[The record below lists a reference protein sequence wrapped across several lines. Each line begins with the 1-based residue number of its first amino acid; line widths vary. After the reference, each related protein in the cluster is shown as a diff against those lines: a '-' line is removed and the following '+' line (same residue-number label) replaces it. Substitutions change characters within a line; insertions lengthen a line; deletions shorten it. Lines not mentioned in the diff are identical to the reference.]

1 MNIEQKLLT
10 PNKYSRPQTKL
21 TKITKIAIHYVG
33 NAGSTA
39 IANRNYFEN
48 LKSGTNSIYASSHYI
63 IGLNGE
69 IIQCVPET
77 EIAYTTNAANSYSIG
92 IECCHPLADGKF
104 NDKTN
109 QALIELCADLCKR
122 YNLNP
127 LNDLIRH
134 YDITGKKC
142 PLYHVNNPS
151 AWTKLKQD
159 IYDFMNKKEENIIKE
174 KDDDT
179 VLYKTYNDVPDWGKP
194 TIKFLMD
201 KKYLNGKDDKGTIDL
216 TESMLRVFVVNY
228 NAGIYK

>member
-21 TKITKIAIHYVG
+21 AKVTKIAIHYVG

-48 LKSGTNSIYASSHYI
+48 LKSGANGLYASSHYI

-69 IIQCVPET
+69 IIQCVPEN

-92 IECCHPLADGKF
+92 IENCHPSADGKF

-109 QALIELCADLCKR
+109 QSLIELCADLCTR
-122 YNLNP
+122 YKLNP

-134 YDITGKKC
+134 YDVTGKKC

-159 IYDFMNKKEENIIKE
+159 VYNYMNKKEVDDELVETIKIKINGKE
-174 KDDDT
+174 YSVDRILKDDRNYIKINDFAQAGF
-179 VLYKTYNDVPDWGKP
+179 VIGYDANAKTAS
-194 TIKFLMD
+194 
-201 KKYLNGKDDKGTIDL
+201 ID
-216 TESMLRVFVVNY
+216 SPKN
-228 NAGIYK
+228 

>member
-1 MNIEQKLLT
+1 MINLEIIEKFLT

-48 LKSGTNSIYASSHYI
+48 LKNGINGVYASSHFI
-63 IGLNGE
+63 VGLDGE
-69 IIQCVPET
+69 IIQCLPLN
-77 EIAYTTNAANSYSIG
+77 EIAYTTNQANSYSIG
-92 IECCHPLADGKF
+92 IETCHPLADGKF

-109 QALIELCADLCKR
+109 QALIELCSDLCKR

-134 YDITGKKC
+134 FDITGKKC

-159 IYDFMNKKEENIIKE
+159 VYDFMNKKEEKE
-174 KDDDT
+174 DDDR
-179 VLYKTYNDVPDWGKP
+179 VTYIKYENVPSWGQL
-194 TIKFLMD
+194 TIKKLMD
-201 KKYLNGKDDKGTIDL
+201 KKLLLGNEKGELNL
-216 TESMLRVFVVNY
+216 SESVLRVLVINDRAKLY
-228 NAGIYK
+228 D